1 MKANYVVFGGDNY
14 NTLGI
19 IRTLGEAKL
28 EFETIIVK
36 SHFILA
42 SKSKYINEL
51 HMVNTIEEGYE
62 LLLKNVKH
70 DYEKHEK
77 RVLLIEGDTL
87 TAYLDNCYSVLSQ
100 YYIYNQAAG
109 NIAKYE
115 NKHEQVKLA
124 EECGLDI
131 MKTWTVRVG
140 EIPEDIT
147 YPVITKAT
155 SSLLRIGKVKFIS
168 AMMKMN

>member
-140 EIPEDIT
+140 KFQKILRIQ
-147 YPVITKAT
+147 
-155 SSLLRIGKVKFIS
+155 LLLKLHHLYWRIGKVKFIS